1 MSVKEQQ
8 TGAWAPE
15 WVQETEPDYTPRP
28 RRSRKQRRPRW
39 PGIALALVCLA
50 TIAALV
56 WHFTR
61 QKEIPLE
68 TAAGYVASEAET
80 APLYDEEGNVLRQ
93 LVRGSQVTYVVEEA
107 HKDRPDQ
114 VRVPQED
121 GSFAWLDREN
131 LTDDLS
137 GVVTLKTVYVR
148 RAQNLTDEGGD
159 PTGPLVLRGQA
170 LTVTGYR
177 DLAADGS
184 VSYYR
189 ADGGYIPARY
199 VRLTEDQATAPYDAD
214 MARLHADRGDSWG
227 GGDAAG
233 LDYDAYE
240 KPRFGGS
247 VMPDTVKA
255 LYLNNEAIRN
265 PEAYI
270 AVADGCGINAFV
282 VDIMDGGAIGYASPV
297 MQKYS
302 PQRLCGCLQH
312 AGELSGGGEK
322 AEGRRVL
329 RHRPHHGLQ
338 RSQPGRR
345 SSGVCGSGPE
355 RPAAEDRRHVLAQR
369 IQPPGVAV

>member
-240 KPRFGGS
+240 KPRFGGN
-247 VMPDTVKA
+247 VMP
-255 LYLNNEAIRN
+255 I
-265 PEAYI
+265 P
-270 AVADGCGINAFV
+270 
-282 VDIMDGGAIGYASPV
+282 
-297 MQKYS
+297 
-302 PQRLCGCLQH
+302 
-312 AGELSGGGEK
+312 
-322 AEGRRVL
+322 
-329 RHRPHHGLQ
+329 
-338 RSQPGRR
+338 
-345 SSGVCGSGPE
+345 
-355 RPAAEDRRHVLAQR
+355 
-369 IQPPGVAV
+369 

>member
-1 MSVKEQQ
+1 MSVNQQQ
-8 TGAWAPE
+8 TGEWAPDWAPE
-15 WVQETEPDYTPRP
+15 AEPEYTPRP
-28 RRSRKQRRPRW
+28 RRSRKQRRPKW
-39 PGIALALVCLA
+39 PGVVQAQVCLA

-56 WHFTR
+56 WRFPR
-61 QKEIPLE
+61 QPAKPLE
-68 TAAGYVASEAET
+68 AAAGYIASASET
-80 APLYDEEGNVLRQ
+80 APLYDEEGAVLEQ
-93 LVRGSQVTYVVEEA
+93 LIRGSQVNYVVEEA
-107 HKDRPDQ
+107 SDDHPDQ

-121 GSFAWLDREN
+121 GSFGWLDRAN
-131 LTDDLS
+131 LTSDVNA
-137 GVVTLKTVYVR
+137 VVTLKTVYVR

-214 MARLHADRGDSWG
+214 MAQLHADRGDSYG

-297 MQKYS
+297 MQQYS
-302 PQRLCGCLQH
+302 PRAYADADTTL
-312 AGELSGGGEK
+312 ES
-322 AEGRRVL
+322 
-329 RHRPHHGLQ
+329 
-338 RSQPGRR
+338 
-345 SSGVCGSGPE
+345 
-355 RPAAEDRRHVLAQR
+355 
-369 IQPPGVAV
+369 

>member
-199 VRLTEDQATAPYDAD
+199 VRLTED
-214 MARLHADRGDSWG
+214 
-227 GGDAAG
+227 
-233 LDYDAYE
+233 
-240 KPRFGGS
+240 
-247 VMPDTVKA
+247 
-255 LYLNNEAIRN
+255 
-265 PEAYI
+265 
-270 AVADGCGINAFV
+270 
-282 VDIMDGGAIGYASPV
+282 
-297 MQKYS
+297 
-302 PQRLCGCLQH
+302 
-312 AGELSGGGEK
+312 
-322 AEGRRVL
+322 
-329 RHRPHHGLQ
+329 
-338 RSQPGRR
+338 
-345 SSGVCGSGPE
+345 
-355 RPAAEDRRHVLAQR
+355 
-369 IQPPGVAV
+369 